1 MTVMSAKGLEVI
13 DHTVQQTHEW
23 VNELT
28 ERLDWA
34 SHREALRL
42 LRVTLHMLRDHLK
55 LDESAQFAA
64 QLPLLIRGMYYEGW
78 VPKNTPVKQRHA
90 AEFVAAIETQVG
102 DVLDYRGPEDITT
115 VFRLLNVKISREKVA
130 DVRSSLPGEIRALWP
145 ED

>member
-1 MTVMSAKGLEVI
+1 MSAKGLEVI

-115 VFRLLNVKISREKVA
+115 VFRLLNVKVSRGEVA